1 MPLMQLLFLRLSRIE
16 IATEKESPL
25 SSPLKSNPS
34 HKNLKNTNPTPPN
47 SKPDKNTATTSA
59 VDQTRDASKTVTKT
73 LTKPEIDTLSNAITN
88 ASDEELLIT
97 MKNGPPESLTPAFKC
112 LFDRH
117 SDRVYKFALKKLQKK
132 ELAEEV
138 VQVVFWKI
146 FSKRELYLPEHSAL
160 AWIYIISKSE
170 TKDHRN
176 REAKHQKNL
185 DLADFAYFL
194 SQEDQL
200 HPNLEG
206 KDWVDS
212 VMNSLPDK
220 EKEILQRRLLQDQDY
235 SEIANALGLSEANIR
250 QIVSRTLKSL
260 KNSFKTKKEI

>member
-1 MPLMQLLFLRLSRIE
+1 MPLMQLLFLRFSRIE

-34 HKNLKNTNPTPPN
+34 HKNLKSENSTPPN
-47 SKPDKNTATTSA
+47 LNPDKNPATTSSI
-59 VDQTRDASKTVTKT
+59 DQTSAASKA
-73 LTKPEIDTLSNAITN
+73 LTNDLTPATINSTTNIT
-88 ASDEELLIT
+88 DEELLIT
-97 MKNGPPESLTPAFKC
+97 MKNGPAESLMPAFQC

-132 ELAEEV
+132 ELAEDV

-200 HPNLEG
+200 HPNLES

-212 VMNSLPDK
+212 VLNSLPDK